1 MKRKSKNARLFHD
14 PPNDLILRHI
24 GRLPSTQSPQYN
36 RALAPP
42 MCLIV
47 IKGATMK
54 ITEQWLTER
63 NACEPGID
71 WFTSQS
77 ANDPGMILNKLTSEE
92 RYDWA
97 IWLVIEL
104 MTNEQRIQFAIY
116 CAREVLP
123 IYEEYCSGGNAP
135 RLAIESAEAYLRNPC
150 EKTADAA
157 ADAAARAADAA
168 ADAAARAADAAAYYA
183 AAYAADAA
191 AYAAARAA
199 DYAADAKQFQMKII
213 TYARETLKL

>member
-1 MKRKSKNARLFHD
+1 
-14 PPNDLILRHI
+14 
-24 GRLPSTQSPQYN
+24 
-36 RALAPP
+36 

-47 IKGATMK
+47 TIGAIMK

-63 NACEPGID
+63 NACEPGVD

-77 ANDPGMILNKLTSEE
+77 ANEPGKILNKLTSEE

-104 MTNEQRIQFAIY
+104 MFAIY

-123 IYEEYCSGGNAP
+123 IFEEYCTDSSP
-135 RLAIESAEAYLRNPC
+135 RLAIEAAEAYLRNPC
-150 EKTADAA
+150 EE
-157 ADAAARAADAA
+157 AARAADAA
-168 ADAAARAADAAAYYA
+168 ADAADDAAAHTADDA
-183 AAYAADAA
+183 AAHAAAEAAWA

-199 DYAADAKQFQMKII
+199 EAAWAAARAAAYAAYDARAAAYDARAAAYATYATYAADAKQFQMKII